1 MMIKNILKS
10 KGDAVITI
18 GVFESVSDAMDT
30 MAEHNIAALVVT
42 DGFKVIGVVSERDV
56 LRAISEKGVSILN
69 APVGHVVT
77 DRLVTIAPEET
88 TRRVMQVMTHSRI
101 RHLPVLENGRLAG
114 IVSIGDIVKYRL
126 EELELESGVLRDLA
140 VAVR

>member
-1 MMIKNILKS
+1 MMIKNILAS

-30 MAEHNIAALVVT
+30 MVEYNIAALVVT
-42 DGFKVIGVVSERDV
+42 DGAKVLGVVSERNI
-56 LRAISEKGVSILN
+56 LKAISDGGVSILN
-69 APVGHVVT
+69 APVGHLVT
-77 DRLVTIAPEET
+77 DRLVTISPEET
-88 TRRVMQVMTHSRI
+88 TRRVMQLMTHSRI

-114 IVSIGDIVKYRL
+114 IVSVGDIVKYRL
-126 EELELESGVLRDLA
+126 EELELESSVLRDLA